1 MKLFRRE
8 FLNRLGLFS
17 IIALFAAQLFTW
29 IRSLFPNVNYGQLR
43 RVKLGN
49 PRDLPEG
56 VTFYNDLKI
65 YVYRERDTFHAISAV
80 CTHLGCTVNH
90 SHLSR
95 PKTVEID
102 GKRVEIRSEF
112 HCPCHGSRF
121 YGDGTNYAGPA
132 PRPLEWVRV
141 ELAPEDGKLVI
152 DLDQPVEKNYKLT
165 V

>member
-8 FLNRLGLFS
+8 FLNKLGLFS
-17 IIALFAAQLFTW
+17 IIALFAAQIFTW

-49 PRDLPEG
+49 PRDIPEG

-65 YVYRERDTFHAISAV
+65 YVYRDRDTFHAISAV

-90 SHLSR
+90 SQLSR
-95 PKTVEID
+95 QKTVEID
-102 GKRVEIRSEF
+102 GRTVEVRSEF

-121 YGDGTNYAGPA
+121 YGDGTNYSGPA
-132 PRPLEWVRV
+132 PRPLEWIKM
-141 ELAPEDGKLVI
+141 ELAPEDGKLVV